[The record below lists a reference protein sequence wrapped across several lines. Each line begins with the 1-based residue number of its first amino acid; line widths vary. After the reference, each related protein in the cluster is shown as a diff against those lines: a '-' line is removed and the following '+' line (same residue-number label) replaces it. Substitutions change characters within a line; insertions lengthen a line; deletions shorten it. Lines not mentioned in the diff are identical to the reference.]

1 MGCVPHGK
9 RAGQQILNFAS
20 SISDSDSDAKM
31 YPYKQEKK
39 GGRRSADYNSEW
51 RRETNQETRHQ
62 TRLPF
67 SLSITDEG
75 ASAPGAQRI
84 IKLTGHTHDINSDS
98 LSLVGPLIRF
108 GYRYLMGRTHLLH
121 IVLYLPSGPVEME
134 ALPNR
139 YVQLEAGATD
149 AGFIM
154 SGGAMMD
161 SNQTEICCLIG
172 VLITM
177 MSKADHARY
186 DEYLRQLGQVEA
198 EQMSFI
204 LSIED
209 NLSEEALLVRSA
221 V

>member
-1 MGCVPHGK
+1 
-9 RAGQQILNFAS
+9 
-20 SISDSDSDAKM
+20 M
-31 YPYKQEKK
+31 YSYRQEIK
-39 GGRRSADYNSEW
+39 GERSPGHNSER
-51 RRETNQETRHQ
+51 RRETHQETRHQ

-67 SLSITDEG
+67 SLSVTDERAN
-75 ASAPGAQRI
+75 ASGAQRT

-108 GYRYLMGRTHLLH
+108 GYRYLMGRTHLLR
-121 IVLYLPSGPVEME
+121 IVLYLPSGPVEIE
-134 ALPNR
+134 ASPNR

-172 VLITM
+172 VLITK
-177 MSKADHARY
+177 MSKADQARY
-186 DEYLRQLGQVEA
+186 DEYLRQLGQVEV

-221 V
+221 M